1 MKAATSF
8 WLQAAESDHKAIARL
23 AKTEKSSGLKRWL
36 TKKPCSCSD
45 PLVRAAWFC
54 MSESPENDQAGSSR
68 AMVHEGGEVT
78 IETRDF
84 LIVPIGQYF

>member
-68 AMVHEGGEVT
+68 QWCMWAGKIT
-78 IETRDF
+78 IETKDF
-84 LIVPIGQYF
+84 LIVPIGQFF